1 MKLQYQLHIAFTALL
16 LIVLTVTG
24 FAVHSLLLEGL
35 IQDEKRQLEQKGEL
49 LVTLLNNEQ
58 YRPREQ
64 IDYDAFFKE
73 QNLQVFVYDR
83 NRNELLFTT
92 FPLTQSQEFLRKNN
106 KESHVKERFDL
117 GGNTY
122 VTSTMYLFSERSG
135 LELILLTP
143 LTDLEAV
150 QQALLKRL
158 LWIFVIGAIGAII
171 LSYILTRKLVTPL
184 VDLQKQVKRIEHRQ
198 FDQLERVQATGEIK
212 DVEQSVYDMATELQR
227 YISSQQ
233 MFMQNASHELK
244 TPLMTIQGYAEGIRD
259 HVFSQEEEE
268 KGLELMV
275 EEVSR
280 LKSIINE
287 MILLAKL
294 DSAQATYHPET
305 VAVRDMVERVV
316 EHVLPLA
323 HTKGIT
329 VETHISE
336 DVYIWVDKEKL
347 LRALLNITQNGLRHA
362 HTQVNVSAHIEE
374 DTIVIQIQDDGDGI
388 DAEVLP
394 HLFHRFV
401 KGSKG
406 DTGLGLAIA
415 EAIVEQAGGK
425 IEVESLPT
433 KGATFNLFFP
443 QKMLESDKSMVY

>member
-35 IQDEKRQLEQKGEL
+35 IQDEKRQLEQKGEVL
-49 LVTLLNNEQ
+49 ATLLNNEQ

-83 NRNELLFTT
+83 HRNELLFTT
-92 FPLTQSQEFLRKNN
+92 FPFKQGEEFLRKNKN
-106 KESHVKERFDL
+106 EPQVKERFDL
-117 GGNTY
+117 NGNTY
-122 VTSTMYLFSERSG
+122 VTSTMYLFNERSG

-143 LTDLEAV
+143 LTDLEVV

-171 LSYILTRKLVTPL
+171 LSYVLTRKLVTPL
-184 VDLQKQVKRIEHRQ
+184 VNLQKQVKRIERRQ
-198 FDQLERVQATGEIK
+198 FDQLERVKATGEIK

-259 HVFSQEEEE
+259 HVFTQEEEE

-275 EEVSR
+275 EEVGR
-280 LKSIINE
+280 LKKIINE

-294 DSAQATYHPET
+294 DSAQATYHPEL
-305 VAVRDMVERVV
+305 VDLPEMVQRVV
-316 EHVLPLA
+316 GHVLPLA
-323 HTKGIT
+323 HTEGIT
-329 VETHISE
+329 VKANISE
-336 DVYIWVDKEKL
+336 DAYLWVDQEKL
-347 LRALLNITQNGLRHA
+347 LRALLNITYNGLRHA
-362 HTQVNVSAHIEE
+362 HTQVNISAHVTKDI
-374 DTIVIQIQDDGDGI
+374 TNIQIQDDGDGI

-394 HLFHRFV
+394 HIFHRFV
-401 KGSKG
+401 KGDKG

-415 EAIVEQAGGK
+415 QAIVEQAGGK
-425 IEVESLPT
+425 IEVESHPT
-433 KGATFNLFFP
+433 EGTTFNLIFP
-443 QKMLESDKSMVY
+443 RKMLESNKSMV

>member
-35 IQDEKRQLEQKGEL
+35 IQDEKRQLEQKGEVL
-49 LVTLLNNEQ
+49 ATLLNNEQ

-73 QNLQVFVYDR
+73 QNLQVFIYNR
-83 NRNELLFTT
+83 PRNELLFTT
-92 FPLTQSQEFLRKNN
+92 FPLNQAKEFLRKNKN
-106 KESHVKERFDL
+106 ESHVKERFDL
-117 GGNTY
+117 DGNAY
-122 VTSTMYLFSERSG
+122 VTSTMYLYSEYSG
-135 LELILLTP
+135 YELILLTP

-171 LSYILTRKLVTPL
+171 LSYVLTRKLVTPL
-184 VDLQKQVKRIEHRQ
+184 VNLQKQVKRVEHRQ
-198 FDQLERVQATGEIK
+198 FDQLERVKATGEIK

-259 HVFSQEEEE
+259 HVFTEEEEE

-280 LKSIINE
+280 LKKIINE

-294 DSAQATYHPET
+294 DSAQATYHPEQ
-305 VAVRDMVERVV
+305 VGVQDILQRVV
-316 EHVLPLA
+316 EHVLPIA

-329 VETHISE
+329 VQEHISE
-336 DVYIWVDKEKL
+336 NVYIWVDKEKL

-362 HTQVNVSAHIEE
+362 HTQVNLSAHLDE
-374 DTIVIQIQDDGDGI
+374 DTVCIQIRDDGNGI
-388 DAEVLP
+388 DPDVLP

-401 KGSKG
+401 KGSTG

-415 EAIVEQAGGK
+415 QAIVEQAGGR
-425 IEVESLPT
+425 IEVESRPT
-433 KGATFNLFFP
+433 EGATFNLFFP
-443 QKMLESDKSMVY
+443 QKVLESDESMV

>member
-35 IQDEKRQLEQKGEL
+35 IQDEKRQLEQKGEVL
-49 LVTLLNNEQ
+49 ATLLNNEQ

-83 NRNELLFTT
+83 HRNELLFTT
-92 FPLTQSQEFLRKNN
+92 FPFKQGEEFLRKNKN
-106 KESHVKERFDL
+106 EPQVKERFDL
-117 GGNTY
+117 NGNTY
-122 VTSTMYLFSERSG
+122 VTSTMYLFNERSG

-143 LTDLEAV
+143 LTDLEVV

-158 LWIFVIGAIGAII
+158 LWIFFIGAIGAII
-171 LSYILTRKLVTPL
+171 LSYVLTRKLVTPL
-184 VDLQKQVKRIEHRQ
+184 VNLQKQVKRIERRQ
-198 FDQLERVQATGEIK
+198 FDQLERVKATGEIK

-259 HVFSQEEEE
+259 HVFTQEEEE

-275 EEVSR
+275 EEVGR
-280 LKSIINE
+280 LKKIINE

-294 DSAQATYHPET
+294 DSAQATYHPEL
-305 VAVRDMVERVV
+305 VDLPEMVQRVV
-316 EHVLPLA
+316 GHVLPLA
-323 HTKGIT
+323 HTEGIT
-329 VETHISE
+329 VKANISE
-336 DVYIWVDKEKL
+336 DAYLWVDQEKL
-347 LRALLNITQNGLRHA
+347 LRALLNITYNGLRHA
-362 HTQVNVSAHIEE
+362 HTQVNISAHVTKDI
-374 DTIVIQIQDDGDGI
+374 TNIQIQDDGDGI

-394 HLFHRFV
+394 HIFHRFV
-401 KGSKG
+401 KGNKG

-415 EAIVEQAGGK
+415 QAIVEQAGGK
-425 IEVESLPT
+425 IEVESHPT
-433 KGATFNLFFP
+433 EGTTFNLIFP
-443 QKMLESDKSMVY
+443 RKMLESNKSMV